1 MIDTLSQ
8 GLIAL
13 TTWVWLEAHASSFA
27 LVLATLLAAMVVAV
41 VAAVLL
47 ATMLRRWAAASLP
60 VFVREPVF
68 VLAAPVPAIPRP
80 LGGRGP
86 RAPGAAFGRLA

>member
-8 GLIAL
+8 GLVAL
-13 TTWVWLEAHASSFA
+13 TTWAWLEAHATSFA
-27 LVLATLLAAMVVAV
+27 LVLAMLIAATVLAV
-41 VAAVLL
+41 VAAALL

-60 VFVREPVF
+60 AFVREPVF
-68 VLAAPVPAIPRP
+68 ALATPPPASPRP